1 MIVYFFYKNITFGL
15 TIFYYEA
22 FTTFSGQTAYNDW
35 SSSLF
40 NVFFT
45 SLPVIAMGV
54 FEQDV
59 SSRVCLQFPALYQQ
73 GPKNMFF
80 TWTRILGW
88 MANGVY
94 SSLIAFFFTMAAF
107 EIEAYRTD
115 GQLAG
120 IEELGAAMYTCVIW
134 VVNVQLALALSYF
147 TWIQHVL
154 IWGSIAL
161 WYLFLV
167 VYGAISPTTS
177 TTAYKVFVET
187 LVDSPLFWFATI
199 LIPIT
204 CVLPYSVYQGYQRM
218 FHPMDHHLIQE
229 IHYLQKHIT
238 DPEMYKEERTK
249 AVQKTHQ
256 GFSSRVQ
263 ATISLDKTKQRFYGD
278 ENSGVPEQNNKSMPR
293 HVDLL
298 DRPLINLND
307 RRV

>member
-1 MIVYFFYKNITFGL
+1 
-15 TIFYYEA
+15 
-22 FTTFSGQTAYNDW
+22 
-35 SSSLF
+35 
-40 NVFFT
+40 
-45 SLPVIAMGV
+45 
-54 FEQDV
+54 
-59 SSRVCLQFPALYQQ
+59 
-73 GPKNMFF
+73 MFF

-94 SSLIAFFFTMAAF
+94 SSVISFFFTMAAF
-107 EIEAYRTD
+107 EIEAYRKD

-134 VVNVQLALALSYF
+134 VVNVQVALALSYF
-147 TWIQHVL
+147 TWIQHVF

-167 VYGAISPTTS
+167 VYGSLNPTVS

-187 LVDSPLFWFATI
+187 LVDSPMYWFITI
-199 LIPIT
+199 LIPIV
-204 CVLPYSVYQGYQRM
+204 CVLPYCVYQGYQRM
-218 FHPMDHHLIQE
+218 SNPMDHHLIQE

-263 ATISLDKTKQRFYGD
+263 ASISMDNTKQRFYGD
-278 ENSGVPEQNNKSMPR
+278 LPNPEHQQNNNSMPR

-298 DRPLINLND
+298 DSPLITFND